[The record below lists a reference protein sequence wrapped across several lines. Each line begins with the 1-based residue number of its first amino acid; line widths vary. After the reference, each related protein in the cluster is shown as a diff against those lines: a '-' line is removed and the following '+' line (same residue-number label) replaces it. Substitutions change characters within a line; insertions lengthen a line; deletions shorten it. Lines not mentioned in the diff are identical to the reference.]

1 MIVTQ
6 LSALLDACV
15 IFPYTLSDTL
25 FRAAER
31 GLYQVCFSVQILD
44 EATRNR
50 VKRGRMTPLG
60 AAKFQTIVSAAF
72 PEALTPAPAE
82 LAGILT
88 NDPKDRHVLA
98 SAIAAKVDF
107 IVTSNL
113 KDFPIAALT
122 PWNIG
127 AVSPDDFLVV
137 LCEAYGNAVLFE
149 LIAAQAASYKK
160 SFDRN
165 QPNKQPPV
173 TDLELIGVLAKAQ
186 PLFARRMLDYRGELL

>member
-1 MIVTQ
+1 VTK

-31 GLYQVCFSVQILD
+31 GLYQVYFSAQILD

-50 VKRGRMTPLG
+50 VKRGNMTPQG
-60 AAKFQTIVSAAF
+60 AAKFQAIVSAAF
-72 PEALTPAPAE
+72 PEALTPAPPE
-82 LAGILT
+82 LERVLT

-113 KDFPIAALT
+113 KDFPSAALT

-127 AVSPDDFLVV
+127 AVSPDDFLVA
-137 LCEAYGNAVLFE
+137 LCDAYGNAVLFE
-149 LIAAQAASYKK
+149 LIAEQAASYKK

-173 TDLELIGVLAKAQ
+173 TDLELISVFAKEQ
-186 PLFARRMLDYRGELL
+186 PLLARRLRDYRGEIL